1 MDDADDFRSSRP
13 SRRTLLGRMGAGIG
27 AVLAGCTD
35 LAADG
40 EIDDDENDAQKRIAE
55 LEAELARVR
64 KENAALDEQITELES
79 DLDGCRRRLDAV
91 NIWGFDQETI
101 DRLQKLAD
109 KLTDS
114 VVVIDAI
121 TEDGLWRI
129 GTGWVY
135 DDGII
140 ASNAHVVEPRRL
152 PDGYP
157 ITQYKVWDRMGHRT
171 EGTLLGYTYGEDDIF
186 DQREDIGFL
195 EVPESITEGRQMD
208 RGTSRDLSTD
218 EPLVQIGHPYSLEFW
233 TAAAGPFIG
242 HREPFF
248 TSDIPGQPGVS
259 GSPVIDLYGE
269 VVGMTWG
276 GQYVRRPHRQIGDM
290 PESSD
295 GQVLMAFE
303 KAMNGMHSYMHRVHT
318 AADNLI

>member
-1 MDDADDFRSSRP
+1 MDGLDDLHSSRP
-13 SRRTLLGRMGAGIG
+13 SRRTLLSRIGAGVG

-35 LAADG
+35 LTADG
-40 EIDDDENDAQKRIAE
+40 NVDDGDDAQNRIKE
-55 LEAELARVR
+55 LEAQLAEAQ
-64 KENAALDEQITELES
+64 KENAALNEQITKLES
-79 DLDGCRRRLDAV
+79 DLEGCQRRLETV

-109 KLTDS
+109 TLTDS

-121 TEDGLWRI
+121 TEDGLWSI

-152 PDGYP
+152 PDGYS
-157 ITQYKVWDRMGHRT
+157 ITQYTVWDRMGQQT
-171 EGTLLGYTYGEDDIF
+171 EGKLLGYTYGEDDIF
-186 DQREDIGFL
+186 DRREDIGFL
-195 EVPESITEGRQMD
+195 EVPESMTEGRQMEQ
-208 RGTSRDLSTD
+208 GVSRHLSTD

-248 TSDIPGQPGVS
+248 ASNIPGQPGVS
-259 GSPVIDLYGE
+259 GSPIIDLSGE

-276 GQYVRRPHRQIGDM
+276 GQYVRRQQRQIGDT
-290 PESSD
+290 PESGD

-303 KAMNGMHSYMHRVHT
+303 KAMNGTHSYMNRIHT